1 MAGIAVILSI
11 VLGFGFTEL
20 TGWLVG
26 GLVSAGYLALYLD
39 QPLRILATW
48 ASAVI
53 SLLVVRGLSQVTIL
67 FGRRRFMACILAGIA
82 ASALIDMLTGS
93 AMPAGMDFRAIG
105 YVVPGLIANDM
116 GKQGAGKTLVANFS
130 VTLAVRVCLLLL
142 Q

>member
-39 QPLRILATW
+39 QPSRVLATW
-48 ASAVI
+48 VSAGI
-53 SLLVVRGLSQVTIL
+53 SHLVVKGLAQMTIL

-93 AMPAGMDFRAIG
+93 TLPVGMDVRAIG
-105 YVVPGLIANDM
+105 YVVPGLVACDM
-116 GKQGAGKTLVANFS
+116 GKQGAAKTLVANLA
-130 VTLAVRVCLLLL
+130 VTLAVRACLLLL